1 MGSSGILSKLYKPA
15 AALSIASCVTGP
27 SQRCTKMASRS
38 VLGRLVPAV
47 PQEQAA
53 QVHGKSMR
61 LLSLSSTGAFY
72 SPVNR
77 GCFASVGA
85 LWRMG
90 SAKMA
95 SPMPGTS
102 TVRTLKLYPKRAWK
116 RKKGIGIQGGQKL
129 KSHSGC
135 LKR

>member
-1 MGSSGILSKLYKPA
+1 MLTRGVGGLMGSIRGVGGLMGSSGILSKLYKPA

-38 VLGRLVPAV
+38 VFGRLVPAV
-47 PQEQAA
+47 QQEQAA

-61 LLSLSSTGAFY
+61 FLSLSSTGAFY

-90 SAKMA
+90 SAKV
-95 SPMPGTS
+95 SRRLLPSLDSLQLIP
-102 TVRTLKLYPKRAWK
+102 
-116 RKKGIGIQGGQKL
+116 
-129 KSHSGC
+129 
-135 LKR
+135 